1 MDSHLV
7 FAIFRG
13 IYSAIMIKA
22 TIPALV
28 CLTIL
33 ASCSKPD
40 GVLMPTASTLEI
52 DADDSRDSILIKAA
66 HVVPTPNQYA
76 ALQNEFIAFIH
87 FGPNTFTRMEWGTGM
102 EDPRVFDLQTLD
114 TDQWCAAMK
123 AAGMKR
129 VIFTAKHHDG
139 FCLWQ
144 TRYTTHGIRSSTF
157 QNGKGDVMR
166 ALSESCRKYGLELGV
181 YLSPADLYQ
190 IEHPEG
196 LYGNLS
202 EAATR
207 VIPRPVPGRPFQD
220 TTTFTFKVDDYN
232 EYFLSQLFEL
242 LTEYGPIQEVWLDGA
257 HPKRKG
263 GQQYDYLAWKQLIQQ
278 LAPEAVVFGRQ
289 DVRWC
294 GNEAGKT
301 RDTEW
306 NIIPYKEDPRQMNH
320 FSDLTAKALGERAQ
334 LAKGRYLHY
343 QMAETNTSIREGWFY
358 RDDTHQRVRSADDV
372 YDMYERSV
380 GGNSIFLLN
389 IPPNREGRFSD
400 EDVAVLEEVGKR
412 IRETYGENLLAGAK
426 GPAEV
431 LDDDPATFQ
440 LLGKGDSAIILEA
453 PEPITINRF
462 RIQEAIAT
470 HSERVEAHALYA
482 WQNGEWERLAD
493 ATNIGY
499 QRILRFPEVTAQ
511 RFKLAVSAWR
521 LPPAIATIS
530 AHYYRPRLPQL
541 VISRDRA
548 GQVHIQPKQHEF
560 GWKLHGE
567 DVAGNLN
574 RGSAIYYTD
583 GTTPGKGAI
592 RYTSPFVH
600 PSGVVK
606 ARAVAAGEQGSVATA
621 MLGLLKN
628 DWTVLRADSEQIG
641 HEATLAF
648 DGDPMTSWCPEP
660 SLEPHYLTID
670 LGREHTL
677 TGIAYTPPTGK
688 RLSKLEG
695 GRVETSLDGKYFMP
709 GSAFRFGNLINDPT
723 QRMHYFEE
731 PVKARYLTLS
741 VHQATDEGRAA
752 CIAEIDILTD

>member
-1 MDSHLV
+1 ML
-7 FAIFRG
+7 R
-13 IYSAIMIKA
+13 
-22 TIPALV
+22 
-28 CLTIL
+28 IL
-33 ASCSKPD
+33 ISILILSLFGSCASNNGPD
-40 GVLMPTASTLEI
+40 LLMPAASTIEV
-52 DADDSRDSILIKAA
+52 DADDTPDSILLKAA

-102 EDPRVFDLQTLD
+102 EDPQIFDLKNLD
-114 TDQWCAAMK
+114 TDQWCKAMK

-144 TRYTTHGIRSSTF
+144 TRYTSHGVMSSPF
-157 QNGKGDVMR
+157 QDGKGDVMR
-166 ALSESCRKYGLELGV
+166 ALSESCQKYGLELGV

-202 EAATR
+202 EATGR
-207 VIPRPVPGRPFQD
+207 VIPRAVPGRPFQD
-220 TTTFTFKVDDYN
+220 TTTFRFKVDDYN
-232 EYFLSQLFEL
+232 EYFLNQLFEL
-242 LTEYGPIQEVWLDGA
+242 LTEYGPIHEVWLDGA

-263 GQQYDYLAWKQLIQQ
+263 GQQYDYLAWKELIQK

-306 NIIPYKEDPRQMNH
+306 NIIPYEEDPRQMNH
-320 FSDLTAKALGERAQ
+320 FSDLTAEALGEREQ
-334 LAKGRYLHY
+334 LANGRYLHY

-358 RDDTHQRVRSADDV
+358 RDDTKQRVRSADDV

-400 EDVAVLEEVGKR
+400 EDVTVLEEVGAR
-412 IRETYGENLLAGAK
+412 IQETYGANLLKGAS

-431 LDDDPATFQ
+431 MDDDPGTFQ
-440 LLGKGDSAIILEA
+440 ILSEGDRAIILEA
-453 PEPITINRF
+453 PGPVTINRF

-482 WQNGEWERLAD
+482 WQNGKWERLAA

-499 QRILRFPEVTAQ
+499 QRILRFPEVTAR

-530 AHYYRPRLPQL
+530 AHYYRPRPPQL
-541 VISRDRA
+541 VIKRDSA
-548 GQVHIQPKQHEF
+548 GQVRIQPKLHDF
-560 GWKLHGE
+560 GWKPHGE

-574 RGSAIYYTD
+574 RGY
-583 GTTPGKGAI
+583 AI
-592 RYTSPFVH
+592 RYTTDGSAPGERALEYTSPFLH

-606 ARAVAAGEQGSVATA
+606 ARVIAAGEQGSIATSVF
-621 MLGLLKN
+621 GLPKS
-628 DWTVLRADSEQIG
+628 DWTVHRADSEKVG
-641 HEATLAF
+641 YEASLAF

-660 SLEPHYLTID
+660 SPEPHYLTID
-670 LGREHTL
+670 LGGAHAL
-677 TGIAYTPPTGK
+677 TGFAYTPPTDK
-688 RLSKLEG
+688 SLSKLEG
-695 GRVETSLDGKYFMP
+695 GQLETSLDGKYFMP
-709 GSAFRFGNLINDPT
+709 GEAFRFGNLINDPT
-723 QRMHYFEE
+723 QRMHDLKA

-741 VHQATDEGRAA
+741 LHQATDGGRAA
-752 CIAEIDILTD
+752 CIAEIDVLTE

>member
-1 MDSHLV
+1 ML
-7 FAIFRG
+7 RLLL
-13 IYSAIMIKA
+13 
-22 TIPALV
+22 PL
-28 CLTIL
+28 LIL
-33 ASCSKPD
+33 SLLGACTPNSGS
-40 GVLMPTASTLEI
+40 GLLMPITSTIEV
-52 DADDSRDSILIKAA
+52 DSDDTPDSILLKAA
-66 HVVPTPNQYA
+66 QVVPTPNQYA
-76 ALQNEFIAFIH
+76 ALRNEFIAFIH

-102 EDPRVFDLQTLD
+102 EDPQIFDLKNLD
-114 TDQWCAAMK
+114 TDQWCRAMK

-144 TRYTTHGIRSSTF
+144 TRYTTHGIMSSPF
-157 QNGKGDVMR
+157 EDGKGDVMQ

-202 EAATR
+202 KATER
-207 VIPRPVPGRPFQD
+207 VIPRPVPGRAFQD
-220 TTTFTFKVDDYN
+220 TTTFRFKVDDYN
-232 EYFLSQLFEL
+232 EYFLNQLFEL
-242 LTEYGPIQEVWLDGA
+242 LTEYGPIHEVWLDGA

-263 GQQYDYLAWKQLIQQ
+263 GQQYDYLAWKELIQQ

-320 FSDLTAKALGERAQ
+320 FSDLTAEALGEREQ
-334 LAKGRYLHY
+334 LANGRYLHY

-358 RDDTHQRVRSADDV
+358 RDDTKQRVRSADDV

-412 IRETYGENLLAGAK
+412 IQQTYEVDLLEGAS
-426 GPAEV
+426 GPEEV
-431 LDDDPATFQ
+431 LDNDPATFQ
-440 LLGKGDSAIILEA
+440 LLTKGDSAIILET

-482 WQNGEWERLAD
+482 WQNGKWEHLA
-493 ATNIGY
+493 AASNIGY

-511 RFKLAVSAWR
+511 RFKLVVSAWR
-521 LPPAIATIS
+521 QPPAIATIS
-530 AHYYRPRLPQL
+530 AHYYRPRPPQL
-541 VISRDRA
+541 VISRDSK
-548 GQVHIQPKQHEF
+548 GQVHIQPKPHDFE
-560 GWKLHGE
+560 WKPHGE

-574 RGSAIYYTD
+574 RGYVIHYTTD
-583 GTTPGKGAI
+583 GTTPGEKAI
-592 RYTSPFVH
+592 RYSSPFMQ
-600 PSGVVK
+600 PPGVVK
-606 ARAVAAGEQGSVATA
+606 ARAIAAREQGSVATA
-621 MLGLLKN
+621 VFGLLKT
-628 DWTVLRADSEQIG
+628 DWTVLRADSEKIG
-641 HEATLAF
+641 YEASLAF
-648 DGDPMTSWCPEP
+648 DGDPKTSWCPKP

-670 LGREHTL
+670 LGRVHTL
-677 TGIAYTPPTGK
+677 TGFAYTPPADK
-688 RLSKLEG
+688 SLSKLEG
-695 GRVETSLDGKYFMP
+695 GQVETSLDGKYFMP
-709 GSAFRFGNLINDPT
+709 GETFRFGNLINDPT
-723 QRMHYFEE
+723 QRMRYFKE
-731 PVKARYLTLS
+731 PVKARYLTLR
-741 VHQATDEGRAA
+741 VQQATDGGRAA
-752 CIAEIDILTD
+752 CLAEIDVLTE